1 MRNVIAAYKKHGIL
15 YVTRFEW
22 GGFIWRPLGYE
33 EAVLYE
39 GLFNTVPKA
48 KAELEDEIFREC
60 VIDHPLP
67 NEEFDNWKAG
77 IVTTVAQLILF
88 FSTVKNPKEL
98 LQRLQAARQD
108 LQNDLFSQLFMKI
121 VTAFPGYTVE
131 KLRSL
136 PVESFLEKVAMLEA
150 LTGEELKLEE
160 EKQKPKIPYFPGAG
174 HGIDFA
180 AENKKLEE
188 FEMAPPKGDW
198 NLNRRR
204 SS

>member
-1 MRNVIAAYKKHGIL
+1 MRNVIVAYKEHGIL

-39 GLFNTVPKA
+39 GLFSTVPRA
-48 KAELEDEIFREC
+48 KAELEDEIFKEC

-67 NEEFDNWKAG
+67 DEEFDNWKAG
-77 IVTTVAQLILF
+77 IVSTIAQLILF

-98 LQRLQAARQD
+98 LQRLQAARED

-121 VTAFPGYTVE
+121 VAAFPGYTVE
-131 KLRSL
+131 HLKSL

-160 EKQKPKIPYFPGAG
+160 EKQKPKIPYF
-174 HGIDFA
+174 HNIDFA
-180 AENKKLEE
+180 AENKALEE
-188 FEMAPPKGDW
+188 FDMAPPEGDW
-198 NLNRRR
+198 NLDRRR

>member
-1 MRNVIAAYKKHGIL
+1 MKNVIAAYKEHGVL

-39 GLFNTVPKA
+39 GLFTTVPQA
-48 KAELEDEIFREC
+48 KAELEDEIFKEC

-67 NEEFDNWKAG
+67 NEDFDNWQAG
-77 IVTTVAQLILF
+77 IVTTIAQLILF
-88 FSTVKNPKEL
+88 FSTVRTPKEL
-98 LQRLQAARQD
+98 LQRLEAARTD

-131 KLRSL
+131 ELRSL
-136 PVESFLEKVAMLEA
+136 PVESFLEKVAMLEM
-150 LTGEELKLEE
+150 LTGEELKLDE
-160 EKQKPKIPYFPGAG
+160 EKQKPKIPYF
-174 HGIDFA
+174 HNIDFA
-180 AENKKLEE
+180 AENQELER
-188 FEMAPPKGDW
+188 FEKAPPEGDW
-198 NLNRRR
+198 NLDRRR

>member
-1 MRNVIAAYKKHGIL
+1 MKNVIAAYKKHGIL

-39 GLFNTVPKA
+39 GLFQTLPRA
-48 KAELEDEIFREC
+48 KAELEDEIFNEC

-67 NEEFDNWKAG
+67 KGTFDDWQAG
-77 IVTTVAQLILF
+77 IVTTIAQLILF
-88 FSTVKNPKEL
+88 FSTIRSPKEL
-98 LQRLQAARQD
+98 LQRLEAARDD
-108 LQNDLFSQLFMKI
+108 LKNDLFSQLFMKV

-131 KLRSL
+131 QLRSL
-136 PVESFLEKVAMLEA
+136 PLESFLEKVAMVEA
-150 LTGEELKLEE
+150 LTGEELKLQEE
-160 EKQKPKIPYFPGAG
+160 QKPRIPHF

-180 AENKKLEE
+180 AENQKLEK
-188 FEMAPPKGDW
+188 FETAPPEGDW
-198 NLNRRR
+198 NLDRRR